1 MGAIAGRRQHAEIE
15 QTAQLANQGLGAR
28 AQRIVQDHLFPPPR
42 RTVE

>member
-28 AQRIVQDHLFPPPR
+28 ARSASSKTTCSR
-42 RTVE
+42 RRGVP